1 MTGMTTVN
9 AIGLSGLRTAQAG
22 MTSTANNVAGAAVDG
37 FHRRQIHPLIAS
49 PTSDPLIQGG
59 AVMID
64 SVVRGYSAL
73 ATEQYFA
80 NHSKLLQ
87 SSTMSKS
94 SVVVDKMLV
103 DEAEALTKVLNGF
116 FSAAADVSADPASVT
131 VRAAFA
137 TTSRETADRIRA
149 LAEVIQETRN
159 QAHLEMDRVVQ
170 EANEKSEALARVNML
185 IQGSSAFGKPT
196 PSADLLDE
204 RDRLASQLADLVGAR
219 AYVSDKGQAVL
230 RFDGLTL
237 VDGVQSFKL
246 KVEKNEGIPTG
257 VVTLTRSDLG
267 DDTIFGAAKGGG
279 DVLGQFGG
287 LTRYADGALTWLKKL
302 DQLAERIVSVT
313 SPPAGET
320 WTTKPDA
327 QGATTEVAAMFAI
340 GTNLDGQ
347 KALSLKSLLDG
358 ADKVP
363 WADSVSSSSPPHQS
377 MFIALAVQR
386 TPILQAWASWAT
398 DVSSDM
404 SNWRAEEASFTAV
417 DKALNEQ
424 LQQVSGVDL
433 DEEATNLLRFQQL
446 YQANSSVMQAAMKMF
461 DILIGISR

>member
-64 SVVRGYSAL
+64 AVVRGYSSL

-87 SSTMSKS
+87 SSTLAKS
-94 SVVVDKMLV
+94 SLVVDKMLV

-116 FSAAADVSADPASVT
+116 FTAAADVSADPASVT

-137 TTSRETADRIRA
+137 TTSRETADRIRS
-149 LAEVIQETRN
+149 LAEVVQETRN
-159 QAHLEMDRVVQ
+159 QAHLEMDRVVM
-170 EANEKSEALARVNML
+170 EANEKSAALARVNML

-204 RDRLASQLADLVGAR
+204 RDRLASQLADLVGAK

-237 VDGVQSFKL
+237 VDGVQSFTM
-246 KVEKNEGIPTG
+246 KVEKNEGVPTG
-257 VVTLTRSDLG
+257 VVSLSRRDLG
-267 DDTIFGAAKGGG
+267 DQTVFGAAQGGE

-287 LTRYADGALTWLKKL
+287 LTRYADSALNWLKKL
-302 DQLAERIVSVT
+302 DQVAEQLVSLT
-313 SPPAGET
+313 SSPSGEV
-320 WTTKPDA
+320 WTTKPNAD
-327 QGATTEVAAMFAI
+327 GESEVIAGMFEI
-340 GTNLDGQ
+340 GINEVGQ
-347 KALSLKSLLDG
+347 KALSLKSTLDN
-358 ADKVP
+358 AMKVP
-363 WADSVSSSSPPHQS
+363 WASDAIETSPPHQS
-377 MFIALAVQR
+377 LFIDLADQR
-386 TPILQAWASWAT
+386 TPVLQGWASWVT

-404 SNWRAEEASFTAV
+404 SNWRAEEASFSAV

-461 DILIGISR
+461 DVLIGISR

>member
-1 MTGMTTVN
+1 
-9 AIGLSGLRTAQAG
+9 
-22 MTSTANNVAGAAVDG
+22 
-37 FHRRQIHPLIAS
+37 
-49 PTSDPLIQGG
+49 
-59 AVMID
+59 
-64 SVVRGYSAL
+64 
-73 ATEQYFA
+73 
-80 NHSKLLQ
+80 
-87 SSTMSKS
+87 
-94 SVVVDKMLV
+94 
-103 DEAEALTKVLNGF
+103 
-116 FSAAADVSADPASVT
+116 VT

-137 TTSRETADRIRA
+137 TTSRETADRIRS

-257 VVTLTRSDLG
+257 IVTLTRSDLG

-377 MFIALAVQR
+377 MFIALADQR

>member
-1 MTGMTTVN
+1 
-9 AIGLSGLRTAQAG
+9 
-22 MTSTANNVAGAAVDG
+22 
-37 FHRRQIHPLIAS
+37 
-49 PTSDPLIQGG
+49 
-59 AVMID
+59 MID
-64 SVVRGYSAL
+64 AVVRGYSAL

-87 SSTMSKS
+87 ASTMAKS

-103 DEAEALTKVLNGF
+103 DEAEALTRVLNGF

-137 TTSRETADRIRA
+137 TTSRETADRIRS

-159 QAHLEMDRVVQ
+159 QAYLEMDRVVQ
-170 EANEKSEALARVNML
+170 EANEKSEALSRVNLL

-204 RDRLASQLADLVGAR
+204 RDRLASQLADLVGAK

-246 KVEKNEGIPTG
+246 SVEKSDGIPTG
-257 VVTLTRSDLG
+257 VVSLSRSDLG
-267 DDTIFGAAKGGG
+267 DETIFGAARGGE

-287 LTRYADGALTWLKKL
+287 LTRYADGAFNWLKKL
-302 DQLAERIVSVT
+302 DQLAERIVSLT
-313 SPPAGET
+313 SPPAGQT

-327 QGATTEVAAMFAI
+327 LGASSEVTSMFSI
-340 GTNLDGQ
+340 GVDLDGQ
-347 KALSLKSLLDG
+347 KALSLKSLLDR
-358 ADKVP
+358 ADKLP
-363 WADSVSSSSPPHQS
+363 WASSAVGDSPPHQS
-377 MFIALAVQR
+377 MFIAVADQR
-386 TPILQAWASWAT
+386 TPVLQAWASWAT

-417 DKALNEQ
+417 DKALNDQ

-446 YQANSSVMQAAMKMF
+446 YQANSAVMQAAMKMF
-461 DILIGISR
+461 DVLMGISR